1 MKLFLKISY
10 LGTAYSGYQAQKNG
24 VAVQQM
30 LNQATAK
37 LFGHECDICG
47 CSRTDKGVHAN
58 EFCLTVCERGKD
70 YLSTTVP
77 DDSIV
82 RALNVYL
89 PDDIS
94 VLSAEWRDADFHAR
108 YCVKSKEYI
117 YRIYNAQVR
126 SPFEQG
132 RSLHYPRYLDDA
144 ALDRMKCAAKYLEG
158 THDFTSFMAAG
169 SKITDCKRTIY
180 KTEIICNGDVI
191 VFSVSADGFLYN
203 MVRIIVGTLLEIA
216 EGKKE
221 PEDISKILAARNRTL
236 AGRTAPAEGLYL
248 NKVIY

>member
-24 VAVQQM
+24 VSVQQM

-70 YLSTTVP
+70 YLSTTITT
-77 DDSIV
+77 DSIV
-82 RALNVYL
+82 RALNIYL

-94 VLSAEWRDADFHAR
+94 VLCAEWRESDFHAR

-117 YRIYNAQVR
+117 YRIYNAPTR
-126 SPFEQG
+126 SPFECG
-132 RSLHYPRYLDDA
+132 RALHYPKPIDDSTFA
-144 ALDRMKCAAKYLEG
+144 RMRCAAELLEG
-158 THDFTSFMAAG
+158 THDFTSFMASG
-169 SKITDCKRTIY
+169 SKITDCKRTVY
-180 KTEIICNGDVI
+180 KTELLRQGDAICFAI
-191 VFSVSADGFLYN
+191 SADGFLYN
-203 MVRIIVGTLLEIA
+203 MVRIIVGTLLEVA
-216 EGKKE
+216 EGKKD
-221 PEDISKILAARNRTL
+221 PEDILKILGARNRAM
-236 AGRTAPAEGLYL
+236 AGRTAPADGLYL
-248 NKVIY
+248 NQVIY